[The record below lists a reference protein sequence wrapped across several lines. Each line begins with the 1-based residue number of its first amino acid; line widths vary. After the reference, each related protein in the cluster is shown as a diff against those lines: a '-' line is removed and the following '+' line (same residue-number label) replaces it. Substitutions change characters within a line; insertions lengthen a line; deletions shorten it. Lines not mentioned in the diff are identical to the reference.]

1 MADASYGAK
10 QAPTPDVQFATDLKA
25 GKHTPYHKD
34 EDRAAL
40 LAGIAAATANLGL
53 QSTLASID
61 ATLKAQADIAVS
73 LWTDN
78 SGAFYVRR
86 DVIDQDSGTVAVT
99 FTNPTGTAATPG
111 AGLRPVANEESLHT
125 ETIRYVSNV
134 SGTGHTAGDML
145 ERVVV
150 MDANASPPTVVSSTW
165 VNLTT
170 GAVMATPPT
179 IGNLTANPT
188 ALPANAMTETTGA
201 AILAKMI
208 TSPATAANQ
217 ALEVAALGAPSDTA
231 GQSTIMGQL
240 KALNVYA
247 ADVTTPL
254 PVKGQAPLVR
264 IAPTLQTSAYT
275 AGTVLFATTAIANL
289 APSNDQ
295 GIVLESLFVVDKD
308 DEGAAITLHF
318 FSSNVA
324 LGTLGSAP
332 SLSDADAASSWLGSV
347 DIVTGDYKDLGGVKV
362 ASLKGIGLN
371 LQPGS
376 GARTVWVGGIAVG
389 TPTFAGTTDLT
400 LGFGAL
406 G

>member
-1 MADASYGAK
+1 MADDVTLPATGAVIAADEVAGKKYQRMKIAHGPDGSATDTSEEAPFPVAAIGGATAEKQTELAALIGAKADASATSDTGSFSLLAFIKRGQEKLTSIAGGIVNIITALGAIGD
-10 QAPTPDVQFATDLKA
+10 AAWASGNGSVI
-25 GKHTPYHKD
+25 
-34 EDRAAL
+34 AL
-40 LAGIAAATANLGL
+40 L
-53 QSTLASID
+53 
-61 ATLKAQADIAVS
+61 K
-73 LWTDN
+73 
-78 SGAFYVRR
+78 
-86 DVIDQDSGTVAVT
+86 
-99 FTNPTGTAATPG
+99 
-111 AGLRPVANEESLHT
+111 
-125 ETIRYVSNV
+125 TI
-134 SGTGHTAGDML
+134 
-145 ERVVV
+145 
-150 MDANASPPTVVSSTW
+150 
-165 VNLTT
+165 
-170 GAVMATPPT
+170 
-179 IGNLTANPT
+179 
-188 ALPANAMTETTGA
+188 
-201 AILAKMI
+201 
-208 TSPATAANQ
+208 ATAA
-217 ALEVAALGAPSDTA
+217 GDT
-231 GQSTIMGQL
+231 
-240 KALNVYA
+240 
-247 ADVTTPL
+247 TTPL

-376 GARTVWVGGIAVG
+376 GARAVWVGGIAVG